1 MLKASTVTA
10 ELPEGLT
17 IPRERDTFRLELHG
31 QGEQGAAGAV
41 NRAELQRILQML
53 YTAVMHANWLAA
65 PATGQPASPAIPGE
79 TKSARH

>member
-1 MLKASTVTA
+1 MLKASTGTA

-31 QGEQGAAGAV
+31 QGEQGEAGAV

-53 YTAVMHANWLAA
+53 YTAVMQANWLAA
-65 PATGQPASPAIPGE
+65 PATAQPTSPAIPGE